1 MDLVVI
7 INVLVR
13 AAGKALVSAL
23 VAIAQA
29 FVAALWKAYK
39 SKIVLGAAIVGFSA
53 SGLAMIIGSR
63 AVTGWN
69 QAALLG
75 FGTSLLI
82 VGTVE
87 LGVLAVLNK
96 IIDPDRTGGL
106 IKDLSGN
113 LALRFAALED
123 WLGMPQS
130 WPIER
135 EGPIELRADRQTGIA
150 DEQSS
155 EGKTKGEDTPQD
167 DEFNAR
173 LNDLVQRLLL
183 ELGSGNTSR
192 SSSQDN
198 SRLPNLSARPVA
210 DRPDSDQT

>member
-1 MDLVVI
+1 
-7 INVLVR
+7 
-13 AAGKALVSAL
+13 
-23 VAIAQA
+23 
-29 FVAALWKAYK
+29 
-39 SKIVLGAAIVGFSA
+39 
-53 SGLAMIIGSR
+53 MIIGSR

-75 FGTSLLI
+75 FGASLLI

-87 LGVLAVLNK
+87 LGVLGVLNK

-135 EGPIELRADRQTGIA
+135 EGRIELRVDRQTGIA

-155 EGKTKGEDTPQD
+155 EG
-167 DEFNAR
+167 R
-173 LNDLVQRLLL
+173 
-183 ELGSGNTSR
+183 
-192 SSSQDN
+192 
-198 SRLPNLSARPVA
+198 
-210 DRPDSDQT
+210 

>member
-1 MDLVVI
+1 MVVI
-7 INVLVR
+7 IDVLVR

-39 SKIVLGAAIVGFSA
+39 SKIVLGSAIFGFSA
-53 SGLAMIIGSR
+53 SGLAMVIGSR

-87 LGVLAVLNK
+87 LGVLGVLNK

-106 IKDLSGN
+106 IKDLSGS

-130 WPIER
+130 WSIGR
-135 EGPIELRADRQTGIA
+135 EGLGELRADRQTGIA
-150 DEQSS
+150 NEHSS
-155 EGKTKGEDTPQD
+155 GGRARGEDTPPD
-167 DEFNAR
+167 DVFTQ
-173 LNDLVQRLLL
+173 LNDLAQRLLL
-183 ELGSGNTSR
+183 ELGRRKTPG

-198 SRLPNLSARPVA
+198 TGPPNLTARPVG
-210 DRPDSDQT
+210 DRPEGDQT